1 MPATVAWGV
10 GDERAR
16 LLAKLNIFTVEDL
29 LLHRPRRY
37 EDRRTFLSIRDLQL
51 KEPATVR
58 GKIVAAGVK
67 RWQRGARAMFE
78 CVFDDGS
85 APLHCRWWHA
95 QPWMEEYF
103 AVGREFLVFG
113 KPESLRPR
121 TIDHPET
128 ELLEP
133 GEEFI
138 HVNRIVPIHP
148 LTDGLTARVMRTLV
162 WHALERF
169 EPQISEP
176 QLTDLMPPSAVPG
189 GGDHKFGIPSGFP
202 SRANAVRMLHFPEAM
217 DDVEI
222 SRLRLALDEFVELQ
236 AQIRVRRHNF
246 ETKARAIPCGGNNA
260 LIKPFLS
267 KLRFKLTNA
276 QTQVLREIR
285 SDMRARHPMRRLLQ
299 GDVGSGKTVV
309 AACSALM
316 AIESG
321 RSAALMAPTEIL
333 AEQHFQNLKKWFEP
347 LGIRVTLRTGS
358 RKTNSERMTESENP
372 IASHTTQPVAS
383 MFIGTHALLTEN
395 FALPDLGL
403 VIIDEQHKFG
413 VAQREQLVRKGTYP
427 HLLVMTATPIPR
439 TLGLTV
445 YGELDI
451 SVIGEMPRDRGRI
464 QTFIRTAETIP
475 KVWEFIRKKLT
486 EGRQAYVI
494 YPRVEDSEQNTVK
507 AVVKEQ
513 GAIKRALHPFRVGL
527 LHGRLTGREKE
538 DVMNAFRANDL
549 QVLLSTS
556 LVEVGVDVPNATVM
570 LIENAEQFGLAQL
583 HQLRGRI
590 GRGAHDSYCILVS
603 SSETEDARERLKILE
618 QTTDGFRVAEE
629 DLKLRGPG
637 ELLGQRQSG
646 TPAFRFGDLASD
658 WELIKLARRVVTD
671 EGR

>member
-1 MPATVAWGV
+1 MPVTMTWGV
-10 GDERAR
+10 GDERGR

-37 EDRRTFLSIRDLQL
+37 EDRRTLLAIRDLQL

-67 RWQRGARAMFE
+67 RWKRGARAMFE

-85 APLHCRWWHA
+85 AHLHCRWWHA

-113 KPESLRPR
+113 KPDSLRPR
-121 TIDHPET
+121 TMDHSET

-133 GEEFI
+133 GEDEFI

-169 EPQISEP
+169 ESQISEP
-176 QLTDLMPPSAVPG
+176 QLTGLPLTSAVPG
-189 GGDHKFGIPSGFP
+189 AGNHKFEIPPGFP
-202 SRANAVRMLHFPEAM
+202 SRANAVHMLHFPEAL
-217 DDVEI
+217 DDAEI
-222 SRLRLALDEFVELQ
+222 ARRRLALDEFIALQ

-246 ETKARAIPCGGNNA
+246 ETKARAIPCGGNNT

-267 KLRFKLTNA
+267 RLQFKLTNS

-316 AIESG
+316 AIENG
-321 RSAALMAPTEIL
+321 RSVALMAPTEIL
-333 AEQHFQNLKKWFEP
+333 AEQHFQNFKKWFDP
-347 LGIRVTLRTGS
+347 LGIQVTLRTGS
-358 RKTNSERMTESENP
+358 SKNDNERITGNGKRTS
-372 IASHTTQPVAS
+372 SRLVQPFPS
-383 MFIGTHALLTEN
+383 MFIGTHALLTAN
-395 FALPDLGL
+395 FAVPDLGL

-451 SVIGEMPRDRGRI
+451 SVIGEMPGGRGRI
-464 QTFIRTAETIP
+464 QTFIRTADTLP
-475 KVWEFIRKKLT
+475 KVWEFIRRKLT

-494 YPRVEDSEQNTVK
+494 YPRVEDSAQNDVK
-507 AVVKEQ
+507 AVVKEH
-513 GAIKRALHPFRVGL
+513 GMIKRTLHPFQVGL
-527 LHGRLTGREKE
+527 LHGRMTGR
-538 DVMNAFRANDL
+538 
-549 QVLLSTS
+549 
-556 LVEVGVDVPNATVM
+556 
-570 LIENAEQFGLAQL
+570 
-583 HQLRGRI
+583 
-590 GRGAHDSYCILVS
+590 
-603 SSETEDARERLKILE
+603 
-618 QTTDGFRVAEE
+618 
-629 DLKLRGPG
+629 
-637 ELLGQRQSG
+637 
-646 TPAFRFGDLASD
+646 
-658 WELIKLARRVVTD
+658 D
-671 EGR
+671 EGRRDDRVSSKQPPGALVHFARRSRCGCAERHRHAD